1 MSGFAGMQDLET
13 LAREQVRLAALTP
26 DAWRPGAHIVVGA
39 AFVAF
44 ARGEQGPGRAG
55 DHAVIGAAATRDTTP
70 LNSVV
75 VDGRA
80 GARYKPGYL
89 AAREG
94 AMLETALRALMD
106 EPVELDVV
114 LVDAT
119 GRDHPRRAGLALH
132 IGAVLDLPTIGV
144 THRPLLATG
153 PEPPDEIGGFSE
165 LVLDGEVVGRWLR
178 VRQGVRP
185 LAVHAAWRTD
195 AAVASETVLG
205 LTTVARTPE
214 PLRFARMAAREAR
227 AQKAR

>member
-1 MSGFAGMQDLET
+1 MSGFAALQDLEA
-13 LAREQVRLAALTP
+13 LAREQVRLAALSP
-26 DAWRPGAHIVVGA
+26 DAWRPGTHIVVGA

-55 DHAVIGAAATRDTTP
+55 DRAVIGAAATRDTSP
-70 LNSVV
+70 LTSVV

-80 GARYKPGYL
+80 GARYTPGYL

-94 AMLETALRALMD
+94 AMLEAALRTLMD
-106 EPVELDVV
+106 GPVGLDVV

-119 GRDHPRRAGLALH
+119 GRDHPRRAGLAVH

-144 THRPLLATG
+144 THRPLMATG
-153 PEPPDEIGGFSE
+153 PEPPDEIGGFTD
-165 LVLDGEVVGRWLR
+165 LVLDGEIVGRWLR

-195 AAVASETVLG
+195 AGVASQTVLG
-205 LTTVARTPE
+205 LVGAARTPE
-214 PLRFARMAAREAR
+214 PLRLARMAAREAR
-227 AQKAR
+227 AQRAG